1 MAVIPENPPLGDCK
15 KFPLSAPTPLFFLN
29 LTQKQRVFA
38 KHLRKKSRFSKLYF
52 SSFAFLKVTTNAP
65 FICADVAI

>member
-15 KFPLSAPTPLFFLN
+15 RFPLSAPTPFILLESDTKTKD
-29 LTQKQRVFA
+29 LCS
-38 KHLRKKSRFSKLYF
+38 KKSRFYL

-65 FICADVAI
+65 LICEDVAI

>member
-15 KFPLSAPTPLFFLN
+15 RFPLSAPTPLFFLN
-29 LTQKQRVFA
+29 LTQKQRIFTRC
-38 KHLRKKSRFSKLYF
+38 LRKESRFYL

-65 FICADVAI
+65 FICEDVAI